1 MPDFDI
7 TDLGTIVMFQPLNE
21 AAEAWW
27 HEYIN
32 AEPWQYEPS
41 GACSIDRRYAADIID
56 VLQEEGFSIKEP

>member
-7 TDLGTIVMFQPLNE
+7 TDLGTIVMFQPLTE

-32 AEPWQYEPS
+32 AAPWQYEPS
-41 GACSIDRRYAADIID
+41 GACSVARRYAADILD